1 MSEQMSLYDKW
12 LDAKDMEREAT
23 EFRRDIED
31 RLMQELNVNLTHEG
45 PQTFEQEGYKVKAT
59 VRINRTIDSDRL
71 QEIAAENG
79 LSDHLGELFR
89 WKPSI
94 NMTEWKK
101 AAPEITQPLT
111 QAITAKPGRPS
122 FTIEKE

>member
-1 MSEQMSLYDKW
+1 MSEEMNIFDKW
-12 LDAKDMEREAT
+12 LEAKDLEREAT
-23 EFRRDIED
+23 EYRRNIED
-31 RLMQELNVNLTHEG
+31 HLIRHLNVDLTGEG
-45 PQTFEQEGYKVKAT
+45 SQTFKPEGYKVKTT
-59 VRINRTIDSDRL
+59 VRINRTIDGDKL
-71 QEIAAENG
+71 QEIAAESG
-79 LSDHLGELFR
+79 LSDHLGELFK

-94 NMTEWKK
+94 NMAEWKK

>member
-1 MSEQMSLYDKW
+1 MSEELNTYEAW
-12 LDAKDMEREAT
+12 LEAKDIEREAT
-23 EFRRDIED
+23 EWRRNIED
-31 RLMQELNVNLTHEG
+31 RLINELGVNLTD
-45 PQTFEQEGYKVKAT
+45 EGYQSFKPDGYKIKAT
-59 VRINRTIDSDRL
+59 VRVNRTIDSDKL
-71 QEIAAENG
+71 QEIAAEQG

-101 AAPEITQPLT
+101 AAPEITAPLT

>member
-1 MSEQMSLYDKW
+1 MSDEMNIYDRW
-12 LDAKDMEREAT
+12 LEAKDIEREAI
-23 EFRRDIED
+23 EWRRKIED
-31 RLMQELNVNLTHEG
+31 QLIDELNVNMVDEG
-45 PQTFEQEGYKVKAT
+45 SQSFKPEGYKVKAT
-59 VRINRTIDSDRL
+59 VRINRTIDSDKL

-79 LSDHLGELFR
+79 LSDHLGELFK

-94 NMTEWKK
+94 NMNEWKK
-101 AAPEITQPLT
+101 AAPEITKPLT

>member
-1 MSEQMSLYDKW
+1 MSEPMSLFDKW

-45 PQTFEQEGYKVKAT
+45 PQTFEPEGYKVKAT
-59 VRINRTIDSDRL
+59 VRINRTIDSDKL
-71 QEIAAENG
+71 QEIAAESG